1 MLECNKGGNSTAMNA
16 RNGTI
21 PGFKQKTYHP
31 VIRLGGFVAII
42 VGLWVIFSSTELI
55 TSVVLALLIAVMI
68 LMFVFNL
75 APTR

>member
-1 MLECNKGGNSTAMNA
+1 MNA

-42 VGLWVIFSSTELI
+42 VALWVIVNSTELI
-55 TSVVLALLIAVMI
+55 TSVVLALLIAMLV
-68 LMFVFNL
+68 LMFVFNRVP
-75 APTR
+75 AR